1 MPRLI
6 LISIAPMVLLG
17 AQLRAETPVDF
28 ALEIQ
33 PILSE
38 KCIICH
44 GQNHRSREADLRL
57 DLRDRAIVRSETEI
71 SIIPG
76 SADQSEAVLRI
87 ESDDPDMVMPPPDH
101 GEPLTQEQRKLFRR
115 WINEGAPY
123 DVHWAFVSPDRPQ
136 VPANQ
141 NPIDYLVRQRLAK
154 EGLSPSPLADRS
166 ALLRRLSLDLTGLP
180 PTIEEMDAFLS
191 DNSADAYQKQVER
204 LLASPHYG
212 ERWARWWLDAAR
224 YADSDGYEKDL
235 PRSQWPWRDWVIN
248 AFNRDLPYDQFITEQ
263 VAGDLLPDATQEQQ
277 VATGF
282 LRNGMINEEGA
293 INAEEFRME
302 GLIDRMDCLGKAILG
317 LTVSCTQCHEHKYD
331 PMSHQEY
338 FRLMAY
344 INNDYEAIS
353 RVYSPKHLETIRD
366 INNTIASQNEKIKK
380 AVPEWQQQLKKW
392 IDDQKANT
400 DNSHWETMTPT
411 SAEVPDGIC
420 HPEILADKTVLNLGF
435 RPTSTRLTV
444 IAETP
449 QTALTGLR
457 LSALVHGDLIFGGPG
472 RSHLGSFAIS
482 EMKVEAAP
490 LDAPEEYK
498 KVDVKAASADVASR
512 QKLIDSFFRL
522 NKEDKRTVGGAHYL
536 IDGKTETAWSPDRGA
551 KLHNEP
557 CEAVLEFAEPICNEK
572 GSRLRIAME
581 FRHGGL
587 GGHGRANNF
596 IGRFRIDG
604 TGEKAPKANALPAEV
619 RRAIGKPEAERTA
632 EDNNHL
638 LWAWART
645 HEKAKSHAQGAF
657 HQLKRWP
664 EGDSVLNLGN
674 RKNEHVRTTRILKRG
689 SWQSPGEAVSGGVPE
704 FLHDLPDEDLP
715 TNRLTLARWL
725 ADRNSPT
732 TARVVVNRM
741 WLAYFGIG
749 LVTTTDDFGVRSEPP
764 VHPKLLD
771 WLAVELMEPSVKTFA
786 EKPPEPWSLKHLHR
800 LIVNSDTYRQSAL
813 ADKAIVENDP
823 ENKLLARGPRSRA
836 DAEMIRDIAL
846 SASGLLE
853 PKVGGKSVFPPVP
866 EGLFALSYTAVD
878 FWDTAKDSDRYRR
891 SLYVFRRR
899 SIPDPVLASFD
910 APSGDFSCVRRTQSN
925 TPLAALT
932 SLNATI
938 FTEAAQS
945 LALRILGEGGQ
956 TDREKAQYG
965 YRLCVSRLPNKAET
979 DALLKLLSATRN
991 RLKKG
996 ELNAADIAFNEFTRP
1011 GDLPPD
1017 APPNEAAAWTII
1029 ARVLLNLDATLTKG

>member
-1 MPRLI
+1 MLRL
-6 LISIAPMVLLG
+6 LHISIATMVSLST
-17 AQLRAETPVDF
+17 QIRAETPVDF
-28 ALEIQ
+28 ARQIQ

-38 KCIICH
+38 KCVLCH
-44 GQNHRSREADLRL
+44 GQDPNSRQAELRL
-57 DLRDRAIVRSETEI
+57 DLRDNAIARSETEI
-71 SIIPG
+71 AIIPG
-76 SADQSEAVLRI
+76 SADQSEMVLRI
-87 ESDDPDMVMPPPDH
+87 ESDDPDIVMPPPDH
-101 GEPLTQEQRKLFRR
+101 GEPLTEAQRKLIRR

-123 DVHWAFVSPDRPQ
+123 DVHWAFTPPARPE
-136 VPANQ
+136 VPTGH
-141 NPIDYLVRQRLAK
+141 NPIDYLVRQRLAQ
-154 EGLSPSPLADRS
+154 EGLTPSPLADRT

-180 PTIEEMDAFLS
+180 PTIEEMDTFLA
-191 DNSADAYQKQVER
+191 DNSANAYQQQVER

-293 INAEEFRME
+293 IIAEEFRIE

-317 LTVSCTQCHEHKYD
+317 LTVSCTQCHDHKYD
-331 PMSHQEY
+331 PISHQEY
-338 FRLMAY
+338 YRLLAY

-353 RVYSPKHLETIRD
+353 RVYSPEHLQTIDD
-366 INNTIASQNEKIKK
+366 INNNIATHNDELKK
-380 AVPEWQQQLKKW
+380 AVPEWKPQLAKW
-392 IDDQKANT
+392 IANQKATT
-400 DNSHWETMTPT
+400 DNSHWKTATPT

-420 HPEILADKTVLNLGF
+420 HPEILSDQTVLNLGF
-435 RPTSTRLTV
+435 RPTSTQLTV

-449 QTALTGLR
+449 ETALTGLR
-457 LSALVHGDLIFGGPG
+457 LSALRHGDLIFSGPG
-472 RSHLGSFAIS
+472 RNHLGSFAIS

-490 LDAPEEYK
+490 LDSPGEYK
-498 KVDVKAASADVASR
+498 TVDVKSATADVATG
-512 QKLIDSFFRL
+512 QKLIDSFFRW
-522 NKEDKRTVGGAHYL
+522 NKEDKRTVGGADYL
-536 IDGKTETAWSPDRGA
+536 IDDKTETAWSPDRGA

-557 CEAVLEFAEPICNEK
+557 CEAVLEFAKPIGNKK
-572 GSRLRIAME
+572 GSRLRIVME
-581 FRHGGL
+581 FRHGGADA
-587 GGHGRANNF
+587 HGRANNF
-596 IGRFRIDG
+596 IGRFRVDV
-604 TGEKAPKANALPAEV
+604 TGAKAPKANVLPAEV
-619 RRAIGKPEAERTA
+619 RRAIAKPETERTA
-632 EDNNHL
+632 EDNNYL

-645 HEKAKSHAQGAF
+645 DEKAKPHAEAAF
-657 HQLKRWP
+657 NQLKQWP
-664 EGDSVLNLGN
+664 EGDSVLNLAN
-674 RKNEHVRTTRILKRG
+674 RGKRHRRTTHILKRG
-689 SWQSPGEAVSGGVPE
+689 DWQSPGEALTAGVPK

-715 TNRLTLARWL
+715 ANRLTLARWL
-725 ADRNSPT
+725 ADRHSPT
-732 TARVVVNRM
+732 TARVVVNRI

-764 VHPKLLD
+764 AHPKLLD
-771 WLAVELMEPSVKTFA
+771 WLAVELMEPTIKTFA
-786 EKPPEPWSLKHLHR
+786 DKTPEPWSLKHLHR
-800 LIVNSDTYRQSAL
+800 LIVTSGTYRQSATTSE
-813 ADKAIVENDP
+813 AIVERDP
-823 ENKLLARGPRSRA
+823 ENKLLARGPRFRA

-866 EGLFALSYTAVD
+866 DGLFSLSFTAVD

-910 APSGDFSCVRRTQSN
+910 APSGDFSCVRRTRSN

-932 SLNATI
+932 CLNATI

-956 TDREKAQYG
+956 TDRERAQYG
-965 YRLCVSRLPNKAET
+965 YRLCVSRFPSKAET
-979 DALLKLLSATRN
+979 DALLKLLSATRK
-991 RLKKG
+991 RLKMG
-996 ELNAADIAFNEFTRP
+996 ELNAADIAFNEFTQP